1 MTPNWPVTHGYV
13 IELDGVPGVRVR
25 LEPQGEHFDGAVTT
39 AMPVVNAIPA
49 VCAAAPGIVNLMG
62 LPLVRGAHLFRS

>member
-13 IELDGVPGVRVR
+13 IELDGDPGVRVR

-39 AMPVVNAIPA
+39 AMPVVNAIPMVSPRPPA
-49 VCAAAPGIVNLMG
+49 SSTTANSLW
-62 LPLVRGAHLFRS
+62 